1 MTRLLRTAIVAVLP
15 VAAMAQT
22 PVQREHRACIEEF
35 VRVVSKSQLH
45 AMAKAAGGW
54 DNLSGETKINL
65 GFKAMDDAV
74 RLALELDVRSSLAT
88 CQRTLA
94 PIKLFVQG
102 ARP

>member
-35 VRVVSKSQLH
+35 VRVVSRTQL
-45 AMAKAAGGW
+45 AVMAKAAGGW
-54 DNLSGETKINL
+54 DNLSGETKIDL
-65 GFKAMDDAV
+65 ALKAMADAE
-74 RLALELDVRSSLAT
+74 RLVQELDVRSSLAT
-88 CQRTLA
+88 WQRTLA